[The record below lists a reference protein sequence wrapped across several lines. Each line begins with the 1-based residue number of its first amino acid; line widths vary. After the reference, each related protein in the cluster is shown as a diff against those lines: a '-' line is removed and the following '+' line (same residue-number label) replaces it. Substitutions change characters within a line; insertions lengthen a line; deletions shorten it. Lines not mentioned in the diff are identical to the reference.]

1 MNPYADKNYL
11 HAKIHALRD
20 QLLKRNDYIK
30 IINAQKPHLAFSS
43 LISETGTEDY
53 SKVKEKIFRDQIKK
67 LLIFIESSDC
77 YKDLFKSFLRFFEAG
92 NVKLLLAKAFGRAM
106 VIEQWNNISPYN
118 AFDKDL
124 LQRDISLDEFKSL
137 LGNTY
142 LNNVI
147 AGDFPSK
154 YEELESRIDFYAV
167 RYFFDFSKEILFPQR
182 SIFQEVMLRKI
193 VLLKIVWSF
202 RLRQNYGWDDDKI
215 SGHLTSLYDVIDD
228 FNGKAELIIKIER
241 QMNKKFHQT
250 SDQIPEVSDIE
261 NELER
266 DFWTYIWKN
275 FSRDFHSIYCVI
287 SYLWLLYYQIHNL
300 FRIIEGFRFN
310 VPSDIISKKIICE
323 V

>member
-30 IINAQKPHLAFSS
+30 IINAQKPHLAFPT
-43 LISETGTEDY
+43 LISETDAEDY
-53 SKVKEKIFRDQIKK
+53 SKVKEKIFRNQIKK
-67 LLIFIESSDC
+67 LLLIIESSDH
-77 YKDLFKSFLRFFEAG
+77 YKDLFKSFLGFFEAG
-92 NVKLLLAKAFGRAM
+92 NVKLLLAKAFGRTM

-147 AGDFPSK
+147 AGEFPSK

-167 RYFFDFSKEILFPQR
+167 RYFFDFSKDILFLQR
-182 SIFQEVMLRKI
+182 SIFQEVMLRKV

-215 SGHLTSLYDVIDD
+215 SGHLTSLYDVIDE
-228 FNGKAELIIKIER
+228 FNGKAELINKIER
-241 QMNKKFHQT
+241 QMHNKFHQT

-266 DFWTYIWKN
+266 DFWSYIWKN

-287 SYLWLLYYQIHNL
+287 SYLWLLFYQIHNL
-300 FRIIEGFRFN
+300 FRIIEGLRFN
-310 VPSDIISKKIICE
+310 VSPDIISKKIICE

>member
-30 IINAQKPHLAFSS
+30 IINAQKPHLAFPA
-43 LISETGTEDY
+43 LISETDAEDY
-53 SKVKEKIFRDQIKK
+53 CKVKEKIFRNQIKK
-67 LLIFIESSDC
+67 LLLFIESSDYC
-77 YKDLFKSFLRFFEAG
+77 KDLFKSFLRFFETG
-92 NVKLLLAKAFGRAM
+92 NVKLLLAKAFDRTM

-154 YEELESRIDFYAV
+154 YEELESRIDFYAA
-167 RYFFDFSKEILFPQR
+167 RCFFDFSKEVLFHQR
-182 SIFQEVMLRKI
+182 SIFQEVMLRKV

-215 SGHLTSLYDVIDD
+215 SSHLTSLYDFIDE
-228 FNGKAELIIKIER
+228 FNGKAELIKKIER

-250 SDQIPEVSDIE
+250 SDGIPEVSDIE

-266 DFWTYIWKN
+266 NFWAYIWKN
-275 FSRDFHSIYCVI
+275 FSRDFHSIHCVI
-287 SYLWLLYYQIHNL
+287 SYLWLLYYQIYNL
-300 FRIIEGFRFN
+300 FRIIEGLRFN
-310 VPSDIISKKIICE
+310 VSPDMISKKIICE